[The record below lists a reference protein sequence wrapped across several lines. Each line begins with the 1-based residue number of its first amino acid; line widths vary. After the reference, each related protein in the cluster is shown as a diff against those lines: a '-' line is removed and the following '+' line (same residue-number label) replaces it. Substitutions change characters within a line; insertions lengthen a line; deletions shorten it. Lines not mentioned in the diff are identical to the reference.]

1 MNSHT
6 QNNILIIDD
15 APDNLQLLSQ
25 LLNEQGYKVRAVLSG
40 KQAIAAAQAS
50 PPNLILLD
58 ILMPEMNGY
67 EVCQQLK
74 ADDRTSAI
82 PVLFLSALDDAN
94 DKVKAFT
101 SGGVDYIT
109 KPFQAQEV
117 LARVR
122 THLELQA
129 THAELSRQI
138 EERDQLIDELDAFA
152 HTVAHDLKNP
162 LANMFGYSELAISF
176 CQEGKIEDLHN
187 CLQTISGESDRMIN
201 IVNALLLLASVRK
214 METIEI
220 RRLDTSAIVTGALQR
235 LDYMIEEAGAEIIL
249 PEEWPDTLGHPQW
262 VEEVWANYISNAIK
276 YGGSPPRVELGAEI
290 LPDGKTCFWVKDNGT
305 GISPADQASLF
316 IPFTRLEQSNI
327 EGHGLG
333 LSIVQRIVEKLGGD
347 VGVESQIGNGSVFT
361 FTMPASL
368 PGDREPPTAE

>member
-1 MNSHT
+1 
-6 QNNILIIDD
+6 
-15 APDNLQLLSQ
+15 
-25 LLNEQGYKVRAVLSG
+25 
-40 KQAIAAAQAS
+40 
-50 PPNLILLD
+50 
-58 ILMPEMNGY
+58 MPEMNGY

-82 PVLFLSALDDAN
+82 PILFLSALDDVN

-220 RRLDTSAIVTGALQR
+220 RRLDTSAIVTSALQR

-290 LPDGKTCFWVKDNGT
+290 LPDGKTCFWVNDNGT